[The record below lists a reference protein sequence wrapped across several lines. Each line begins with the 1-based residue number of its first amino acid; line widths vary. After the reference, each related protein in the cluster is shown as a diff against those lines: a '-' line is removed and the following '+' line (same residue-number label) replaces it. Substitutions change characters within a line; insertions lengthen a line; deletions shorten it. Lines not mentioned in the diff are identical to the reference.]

1 MVKENLI
8 RMKERFILEILRMDS
23 LMERGLGSGKM
34 ETYLKE
40 TISMDS
46 NKGMDCLSVLSKV
59 GSMKV
64 IGIKAGWQG

>member
-1 MVKENLI
+1 
-8 RMKERFILEILRMDS
+8 
-23 LMERGLGSGKM
+23 M

-46 NKGMDCLSVLSKV
+46 NKGMDCLSVLSKG